1 MKERIKKIMKD
12 HPILEKNF
20 RFIKSILKN
29 EKIKNRYEINGTSNA
44 FNIDK
49 SALLKNC
56 RFDVIGNN
64 NEIEIGQLSIL
75 NDLLFHIRGDNN
87 KIKLGE
93 KVKFN
98 NGGSIWIEDNNGEAL
113 IGENTTFE
121 ESHLVVTEPYSK
133 IHIGKDCMLAYD
145 VEIRT
150 GDSHTI
156 IDSITNERINYARNI
171 VIGNHV
177 WIAAHVSILKGS
189 CISDNSIVA
198 TRSVVTRSFE
208 ETNILIGGI
217 PAKKIKENINWDRQR
232 IYGKNY
238 KPGVIV
244 NGEGSDLPS

>member
-1 MKERIKKIMKD
+1 MNG
-12 HPILEKNF
+12 HPVLEKNF

-29 EKIKNRYEINGTSNA
+29 EKTKNRHNVKGTGNT
-44 FNIDK
+44 FNIDE
-49 SALLKNC
+49 SAFLKNC

-75 NDLLFHIRGDNN
+75 NGVLIRIRGDNN

-93 KVKFN
+93 RVKFN
-98 NGGSIWIEDNNGEAL
+98 NGGSIWIEDNNCEAL

-121 ESHLVVTEPYSK
+121 ESHIVVTEPYSK

-145 VEIRT
+145 IEIRT

-156 IDSITNERINYARNI
+156 IDSTTNERINYAQNI

-177 WIAAHVSILKGS
+177 WIAAHVSILKGV
-189 CISDNSIVA
+189 CISANSIVA
-198 TRSVVTRSFE
+198 TRSVVTKSFE
-208 ETNILIGGI
+208 ESNILIGGM

-232 IYGKNY
+232 IYGENY
-238 KPGVIV
+238 KPQGIV
-244 NGEGSDLPS
+244 RGGAGDLL